1 MEKILIKTYSKKELR
16 LMYDIKEDTLR
27 VWLNAIK
34 GKIPYYN
41 PNCKVLSPLQIKA
54 IFEHYGEPKYMKIQ

>member
-1 MEKILIKTYSKKELR
+1 MIKTEIKIYRKKELR

-27 VWLNAIK
+27 LWLNAIK
-34 GKIPYYN
+34 GKIPHYN
-41 PNCKVLSPLQIKA
+41 PNCKILSPLQIKA